1 MDIQNLVDGYGLFMI
16 AVGAIII
23 AGASLYI
30 GVRLSAVKAEKV
42 NYVAG
47 DVDQLADQMAEAEK
61 IGHFGSFVWNF
72 VDPSESRWSPHIY
85 ELLDMNE
92 RRTPP
97 SPEEF
102 FACAEEKNRERVM
115 REWNRI
121 LLSSGPFMFSFQ
133 AKTTKGRL
141 IHLKVQGKMIPEEN
155 AVRAR
160 KIEGVITDVTKEMAI
175 DRAKSEFVSLASHQL
190 KTPITSIHWLAEAL
204 LRGTAGPLSEQQQTY
219 IKNTLDSS
227 ERMIAMINE
236 LLNVSRIE
244 TDTLAIVPATVDPC
258 ALLRSVVDEQKMVA
272 DAKHLSLT
280 VKCADNLPAMTADEK
295 LLRMVFQNLVSNAIK
310 YTPEHGTVSCDLS
323 LAETTHAM
331 LFLVVK
337 DSGIGIPKD
346 EQPRVFEKLHR
357 ASNAEALIPDGTGLG
372 LYLVKTIID
381 KVGGGI
387 SFESEEGT
395 GTTFFASIPF
405 VWQKSGD
412 KPVLG

>member
-1 MDIQNLVDGYGLFMI
+1 MDILNLGDGYGLFI
-16 AVGAIII
+16 LALGLLVV
-23 AGASLYI
+23 AGASFYV
-30 GVRLSAVKAEKV
+30 GSRTKVRSEEKL
-42 NYVAG
+42 NFVAS
-47 DVDQLADQMAEAEK
+47 DVDELADQMAEAER

-72 VDPSESRWSPHIY
+72 VDPSQSRWSPHIY
-85 ELLDMNE
+85 ELLDMTPQ
-92 RRTPP
+92 RTPP
-97 SPEEF
+97 PPEEF
-102 FACAEEKNRERVM
+102 LACAEAKDRERAL

-121 LLSSGPFMFSFQ
+121 LVTSGPFTFSFQ
-133 AKTTKGRL
+133 AKTAHGRL
-141 IHLKVQGKMIPEEN
+141 LHLKVQGQMIPETN
-155 AVRAR
+155 TVRAR

-204 LRGTAGPLSEQQQTY
+204 LRGTAGPLSEQQVTY

-227 ERMIAMINE
+227 ERMIDMINE

-244 TDTLAIVPATVDPC
+244 TDTLAIVPVSIDPC
-258 ALLRSVVDEQKMVA
+258 ALLTSVVDEQKMVA
-272 DAKHLSLT
+272 DAKHLSLRVT
-280 VKCADNLPAMTADEK
+280 CAGSLPPMSADEK

-310 YTPEHGTVSCDLS
+310 YTPEGGTVSCDLS

-331 LFLVVK
+331 LFLTVK

-405 VWQKSGD
+405 IWQKSGD
-412 KPVLG
+412 KPLAG